1 MYQMPFC
8 IVRHLIHPFCLLCWN
23 AQKLHKTQFRAV
35 VTRDFRAENARKHLA
50 GHNRENSNKKFLH
63 FL

>member
-1 MYQMPFC
+1 MYQMPFR

-23 AQKLHKTQFRAV
+23 AQKLHKTH
-35 VTRDFRAENARKHLA
+35 FRAENARKHLA